1 MKLFYNTFVA
11 GVAIF
16 GGVFLYEKYP
26 QTQHNC
32 AEPFY
37 YVCNAN
43 IVIPERLKEVNSE
56 CAAAA
61 VQKYL
66 ATVQQLKET
75 ICYGEQAAMDT
86 YYDQLA
92 KCPPLDIACKNQ
104 AKCDANEAMH
114 AWSTEWLLGVG
125 DAVSTLG
132 GELFK
137 CELQK

>member
-1 MKLFYNTFVA
+1 MAIALIASPTSPDGAYRKGA
-11 GVAIF
+11 GVFNYKNELSVTGTADSSGDLQLTIT
-16 GGVFLYEKYP
+16 GIGALV
-26 QTQHNC
+26 
-32 AEPFY
+32 
-37 YVCNAN
+37 
-43 IVIPERLKEVNSE
+43 EVGD
-56 CAAAA
+56 
-61 VQKYL
+61 YL
-66 ATVQQLKET
+66 
-75 ICYGEQAAMDT
+75 